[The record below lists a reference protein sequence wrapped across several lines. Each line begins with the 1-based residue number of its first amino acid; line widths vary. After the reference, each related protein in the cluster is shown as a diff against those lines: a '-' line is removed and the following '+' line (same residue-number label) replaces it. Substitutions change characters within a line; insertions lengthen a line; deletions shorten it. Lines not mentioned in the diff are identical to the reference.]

1 VVATAGSMVEREDD
15 AVALTAG
22 ELNRATLARQ
32 LLLER
37 APVGADDAVRQVLA
51 LQAQSPASSYLA
63 LWNRVVDLDPAE
75 IDRAYL
81 DATLV
86 RATLLR
92 ITLHTVHAAD
102 HAVAHQA
109 MQPTLRAARL
119 GDRRFTD
126 SGLTAADADAL
137 VPEVLHRLAEPR
149 TNAEMETWLD
159 QRGLPGRPL
168 WWALRHYAPVRHAVT
183 GGAWSFEHRPRYVA
197 ADLPPPTPGD
207 REAAD
212 EALAALVRRYLTAFG
227 PATVADVAQFALVQ
241 RARVKVAL
249 ARLGDEVERLAGPD
263 GAELLDV
270 PGAPQPP
277 AEVTAPPRLLGM
289 WDNVLLAYHD
299 RGRILP
305 PEHRTL
311 VTRRNGD
318 VLPTL
323 LVDGKVAG
331 VWRPVEGAIEATAFH
346 PLPAEAWTGLADEA
360 RSLLAV
366 LADRDPQPYA
376 RHAHWWAKLPDLE
389 RRLLR

>member
-1 VVATAGSMVEREDD
+1 
-15 AVALTAG
+15 VALTAG
-22 ELNRATLARQ
+22 DLNRATLARQ

-37 APVGADDAVRQVLA
+37 APVGVDVAVRQVLA
-51 LQAQSPASSYLA
+51 LQAQSPASAYLA

-75 IDRAYL
+75 VDAAFHH
-81 DATLV
+81 ATLV
-86 RATLLR
+86 RATLMR
-92 ITLHTVHAAD
+92 ITLHTVHADD
-102 HAVAHQA
+102 HAVAHHA

-119 GDRRFTD
+119 GDPRFTG

-137 VPEVLHRLAEPR
+137 LPEVLDRLAAPR
-149 TNAEMETWLD
+149 TNAEMEVWLD
-159 QRGLPGRPL
+159 ERGLPGRPL

-197 ADLPPPTPGD
+197 ADIPLPTPGD

-212 EALAALVRRYLTAFG
+212 EALAVLVRRYLAAFG

-241 RARVKVAL
+241 RTRVKAAL
-249 ARLGDEVERLAGPD
+249 VRLGEQVEFLTGPG

-270 PGAPQPP
+270 PGAPRPP
-277 AEVTAPPRLLGM
+277 GEVAAPPRLLGM

-299 RGRILP
+299 RGRIIP

-331 VWRPVEGAIEATAFH
+331 VWRPVDGAIEAAAFH
-346 PLPAEAWTGLADEA
+346 PLPDEAWAGLADEA
-360 RSLLAV
+360 RRLLDV

-376 RHAHWWAKLPDLE
+376 RHAHWWAKLPELE
-389 RRLLR
+389 CRQLR